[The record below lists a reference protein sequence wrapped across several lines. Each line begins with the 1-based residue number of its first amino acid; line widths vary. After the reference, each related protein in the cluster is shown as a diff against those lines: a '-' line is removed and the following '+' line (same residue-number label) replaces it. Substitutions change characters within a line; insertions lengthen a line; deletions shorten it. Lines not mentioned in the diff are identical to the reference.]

1 MRSPTDSASAPNT
14 ASTPLP
20 SRDNAALAAL
30 APWPDPQANKY
41 TRGKLSLVAGAA
53 AYPGAACLA
62 GAAAERAG
70 AGYTEVF
77 CAGESLLAV
86 RSFRPSL
93 VARDWREWHPARQ
106 EARRADRTGA
116 CVIGCGFDGDARQR
130 ELVAETVRAATGP
143 VLIDGGAIGL
153 MADTAGQRLARERAE
168 RGVGP
173 LVLTPHGGEAAR
185 LARGAELE
193 GALGGPELAVGLARA
208 YRALIVLKGPI
219 TFIADAQGIVET
231 MDRGT
236 AALAKA
242 GTGDVLA
249 GIIGA
254 LLAQGLA
261 PRDAAALGCALH
273 AEAGRAAAQE
283 LTEICVS
290 AEDVIAALP
299 QAVRA
304 IVGAH

>member
-106 EARRADRTGA
+106 EARRSDRTGA

-153 MADTAGQRLARERAE
+153 MADKAGQRLARDRAE

-185 LARGAELE
+185 LARGAKLE

-208 YRALIVLKGPI
+208 YRALVVLKGPI
-219 TFIADAQGIVET
+219 TFIADAEGIVET

>member
-106 EARRADRTGA
+106 EARRSDRTGA

-153 MADTAGQRLARERAE
+153 MADKAGQRLARERAE

-185 LARGAELE
+185 LARGAKLE

-208 YRALIVLKGPI
+208 YRALVVLKGPI
-219 TFIADAQGIVET
+219 TFIADAEGIVET

>member
-14 ASTPLP
+14 ASAPLP

-93 VARDWREWHPARQ
+93 VARDWRKWHPARQ
-106 EARRADRTGA
+106 EARRSDRTGA

-153 MADTAGQRLARERAE
+153 MADKAGQRLARERAE

-208 YRALIVLKGPI
+208 YRALVVLKGPI
-219 TFIADAQGIVET
+219 TFIADAEGIVET

-283 LTEICVS
+283 LTEICVA
-290 AEDVIAALP
+290 AEDVIASLP

>member
-153 MADTAGQRLARERAE
+153 MADKAGQRLARERAE

-185 LARGAELE
+185 LARGAKLE

-208 YRALIVLKGPI
+208 YRAPSS
-219 TFIADAQGIVET
+219 
-231 MDRGT
+231 
-236 AALAKA
+236 
-242 GTGDVLA
+242 
-249 GIIGA
+249 
-254 LLAQGLA
+254 LA
-261 PRDAAALGCALH
+261 PRARR
-273 AEAGRAAAQE
+273 AEIGRAH
-283 LTEICVS
+283 V
-290 AEDVIAALP
+290 
-299 QAVRA
+299 
-304 IVGAH
+304 

>member
-106 EARRADRTGA
+106 EARRSDRTGA

-153 MADTAGQRLARERAE
+153 MADKAGQRLARERAE

-185 LARGAELE
+185 LARGAKLE

-208 YRALIVLKGPI
+208 YQALVVLKGPI
-219 TFIADAQGIVET
+219 TFIADAEGIVET

>member
-153 MADTAGQRLARERAE
+153 MADKAGQRLARERAE

-185 LARGAELE
+185 LARGAKLE

-219 TFIADAQGIVET
+219 TFIADAEGIVET

-261 PRDAAALGCALH
+261 PRNAAALGCALH

-290 AEDVIAALP
+290 AEDVIASLP

>member
-14 ASTPLP
+14 ASAPLP

-106 EARRADRTGA
+106 EARRSDRTGA

-153 MADTAGQRLARERAE
+153 MADKAGQRLARERAE

-219 TFIADAQGIVET
+219 TFIADAEGIVET

>member
-153 MADTAGQRLARERAE
+153 MADKAGQRLARERAE

-185 LARGAELE
+185 LARGAKLE
-193 GALGGPELAVGLARA
+193 GALGGPELAAGLARA

-219 TFIADAQGIVET
+219 TFIADAEGIVET

>member
-106 EARRADRTGA
+106 EARRSDRTGA

-153 MADTAGQRLARERAE
+153 MADKAGQRLARERAE

-185 LARGAELE
+185 LARGAKLE

-219 TFIADAQGIVET
+219 TFIADAEGIVET

>member
-93 VARDWREWHPARQ
+93 VVHDWREWHPARQ
-106 EARRADRTGA
+106 EARCADRTGA

-153 MADTAGQRLARERAE
+153 MADKAGQRLARERAE

-185 LARGAELE
+185 LARGAKLE
-193 GALGGPELAVGLARA
+193 GALGGPELAAGLARA
-208 YRALIVLKGPI
+208 YRALIVRKGPI
-219 TFIADAQGIVET
+219 TFIADAEGIVET

-249 GIIGA
+249 GIIGG

>member
-153 MADTAGQRLARERAE
+153 MADKAGQRLARERAE

-185 LARGAELE
+185 LARGAKLE
-193 GALGGPELAVGLARA
+193 GALGGPELACALARA

-219 TFIADAQGIVET
+219 TFIADAEGIVET

>member
-106 EARRADRTGA
+106 EARRSDRTGA

-130 ELVAETVRAATGP
+130 ERVAETVRAATGP

-153 MADTAGQRLARERAE
+153 MADKAGQRLARERAE

-185 LARGAELE
+185 LARGAKLE

-208 YRALIVLKGPI
+208 YRALVVLKGPI
-219 TFIADAQGIVET
+219 TFIADAEGIVET

>member
-1 MRSPTDSASAPNT
+1 MRSPTDPASAPNT
-14 ASTPLP
+14 AGTPLP

-106 EARRADRTGA
+106 GARRADRTGA

-143 VLIDGGAIGL
+143 VLIDGGALGL
-153 MADTAGQRLARERAE
+153 MADKAGQRLARERAE

-193 GALGGPELAVGLARA
+193 GALGGPELAAGLARA
-208 YRALIVLKGPI
+208 YRALVVLKGPI
-219 TFIADAQGIVET
+219 TFIADAEGIVET

-290 AEDVIAALP
+290 AEDVIASLP

>member
-1 MRSPTDSASAPNT
+1 MRSPTDPASAPNT

-106 EARRADRTGA
+106 EARRSDRTGA

-153 MADTAGQRLARERAE
+153 MADKAGQRLARERAE

-193 GALGGPELAVGLARA
+193 GALGGPELACALARA

-219 TFIADAQGIVET
+219 TFIADAEGIVET

-299 QAVRA
+299 QAIRA

>member
-106 EARRADRTGA
+106 EARRSDRTGA

-153 MADTAGQRLARERAE
+153 MADKAGQRLARERAE

-185 LARGAELE
+185 LARGAKLE

>member
-14 ASTPLP
+14 ASAPLP

-106 EARRADRTGA
+106 EARRSDRTGA

-153 MADTAGQRLARERAE
+153 MADKAGQRLARERAE

-219 TFIADAQGIVET
+219 TFIADAEGIVET
-231 MDRGT
+231 MGRGT

>member
-106 EARRADRTGA
+106 EARRSDRTGA

-153 MADTAGQRLARERAE
+153 MADKAGQRLARERAE

-185 LARGAELE
+185 LTRGAKLE
-193 GALGGPELAVGLARA
+193 GALGGPELACALARA

-219 TFIADAQGIVET
+219 TFIADAEGIVET

-249 GIIGA
+249 GTIGA

-290 AEDVIAALP
+290 AEDVIASLP

>member
-1 MRSPTDSASAPNT
+1 MRSPTDPASAPNT
-14 ASTPLP
+14 AGTPLP

-106 EARRADRTGA
+106 EARRSDRTGA

-143 VLIDGGAIGL
+143 VLIDGGALGL
-153 MADTAGQRLARERAE
+153 MADKAGQRLARERAE

-193 GALGGPELAVGLARA
+193 GALGGPELAAGLARA

-219 TFIADAQGIVET
+219 TFIADAEGIVET

-290 AEDVIAALP
+290 AEDVIASLP

>member
-106 EARRADRTGA
+106 EARRSDRTGA

-153 MADTAGQRLARERAE
+153 MADKAGQRLARERAE

-185 LARGAELE
+185 LARGAKLE

-208 YRALIVLKGPI
+208 YRALVVLKGPI
-219 TFIADAQGIVET
+219 TFIADAEGIVET

-242 GTGDVLA
+242 GTGDVPA

-261 PRDAAALGCALH
+261 PRDAAALGCARH

>member
-93 VARDWREWHPARQ
+93 VVRDWREWHPARQ
-106 EARRADRTGA
+106 EARRSDRTGA

-153 MADTAGQRLARERAE
+153 MADKAGQRLARERAE

>member
-106 EARRADRTGA
+106 EARRSDRTGA

-153 MADTAGQRLARERAE
+153 MADKGGQGLARGRGG

-185 LARGAELE
+185 LARGAKLE

-208 YRALIVLKGPI
+208 YRALVVLKGPI
-219 TFIADAQGIVET
+219 TFIADAEGIVET

>member
-1 MRSPTDSASAPNT
+1 MRSPTDPASAPNT
-14 ASTPLP
+14 AGTPLP

-106 EARRADRTGA
+106 EARRSDRTGA

-153 MADTAGQRLARERAE
+153 MADKAGQRLARERAE

-185 LARGAELE
+185 LARGAKLE

-208 YRALIVLKGPI
+208 YRALVVLKGPI
-219 TFIADAQGIVET
+219 TFIADAEGIVET

>member
-1 MRSPTDSASAPNT
+1 MRSPTDPASAPNT

-143 VLIDGGAIGL
+143 VLIDGGALGL
-153 MADTAGQRLARERAE
+153 MADKAGQRLARERAE

-193 GALGGPELAVGLARA
+193 GALGGPELAAGLARA
-208 YRALIVLKGPI
+208 YRALVVLKGPI
-219 TFIADAQGIVET
+219 TFIADAEGIVET

-290 AEDVIAALP
+290 AEDVIASLP

>member
-14 ASTPLP
+14 ASAPLP

-153 MADTAGQRLARERAE
+153 MADKAGQRLARERAE

-219 TFIADAQGIVET
+219 TFIADAEGIVET

>member
-1 MRSPTDSASAPNT
+1 MRSPTDPASAPNT

-106 EARRADRTGA
+106 EARRSDRTGA

-153 MADTAGQRLARERAE
+153 MADKAGQRLARERAE

-185 LARGAELE
+185 LARGAKLE

-208 YRALIVLKGPI
+208 YRALVVLKGPI
-219 TFIADAQGIVET
+219 TFIADAEGIVET

>member
-1 MRSPTDSASAPNT
+1 MRSPTDPASAPNT

-106 EARRADRTGA
+106 EARRSDRTGA

-153 MADTAGQRLARERAE
+153 MADKAGQRLARERAE

-185 LARGAELE
+185 LTRGAKLE
-193 GALGGPELAVGLARA
+193 GALGGPELACALARA

-219 TFIADAQGIVET
+219 TFIADAEGIVET

-249 GIIGA
+249 GTIGA

>member
-153 MADTAGQRLARERAE
+153 MADKAGQRLARERAE

-185 LARGAELE
+185 LARGAKLE

>member
-93 VARDWREWHPARQ
+93 VVRDWREWHPARQ
-106 EARRADRTGA
+106 EARRSDRTGA

-153 MADTAGQRLARERAE
+153 MADKAGQRLARERAE

-185 LARGAELE
+185 LARGAKLE

-219 TFIADAQGIVET
+219 TFIADAEGIVET

>member
-153 MADTAGQRLARERAE
+153 MADKAGQRLARERAE

-185 LARGAELE
+185 LARGAKLE
-193 GALGGPELAVGLARA
+193 GALGGPELACALARA

-219 TFIADAQGIVET
+219 TFIADAEGIVET

-273 AEAGRAAAQE
+273 AEAGRAAARE
-283 LTEICVS
+283 LTEICVA
-290 AEDVIAALP
+290 AEDVIAYLP

>member
-153 MADTAGQRLARERAE
+153 MADKAGQRLARERAE

-185 LARGAELE
+185 LARGAKLE
-193 GALGGPELAVGLARA
+193 GALGGPELACALARA

>member
-153 MADTAGQRLARERAE
+153 MADKAGQRLARERAE

-219 TFIADAQGIVET
+219 TFIADAEGIVET

>member
-86 RSFRPSL
+86 RSFRLSL
-93 VARDWREWHPARQ
+93 VVHDWREWHPARQ
-106 EARRADRTGA
+106 EARRSDRTGA

-153 MADTAGQRLARERAE
+153 MADKAGQRLARERAE

-185 LARGAELE
+185 LTRGAELE

-219 TFIADAQGIVET
+219 TFIADAEGIVET

>member
-106 EARRADRTGA
+106 EARRSDRTGA

-153 MADTAGQRLARERAE
+153 MADKAGQRLARERAE

-185 LARGAELE
+185 LARGAKLE

-208 YRALIVLKGPI
+208 YRALVVLKGPI
-219 TFIADAQGIVET
+219 TFIADAEGIVET

-254 LLAQGLA
+254 MLAQGLA

>member
-106 EARRADRTGA
+106 EARRSDRTGA

-153 MADTAGQRLARERAE
+153 MADKAGQRLARERAE

-185 LARGAELE
+185 LARGAKLE
-193 GALGGPELAVGLARA
+193 GAPGGPELAVGLARA
-208 YRALIVLKGPI
+208 YRALVVLKGPI
-219 TFIADAQGIVET
+219 TFIADAEGIVET

>member
-1 MRSPTDSASAPNT
+1 MRSPTDPASAPNT
-14 ASTPLP
+14 ASAPLP

-106 EARRADRTGA
+106 EARRSDRTGA

-153 MADTAGQRLARERAE
+153 MADKAGQRLARERAE

-173 LVLTPHGGEAAR
+173 LVLTPHGGEAER

>member
-1 MRSPTDSASAPNT
+1 MRSPTDPASAPNT
-14 ASTPLP
+14 AGTPLP

-106 EARRADRTGA
+106 EARRSDRTGA

-143 VLIDGGAIGL
+143 VLIDGGALGL
-153 MADTAGQRLARERAE
+153 MADKAGQRLARERAE

-193 GALGGPELAVGLARA
+193 GALGGPELACALARA

-219 TFIADAQGIVET
+219 TFIADAEGIVET

>member
-1 MRSPTDSASAPNT
+1 MRSPTDPASAPNT

-106 EARRADRTGA
+106 EARRSDRTGA

-153 MADTAGQRLARERAE
+153 MADKAGQRLARERAE

-219 TFIADAQGIVET
+219 TFIADAEGIVET

>member
-106 EARRADRTGA
+106 EARRSDRTGA

-185 LARGAELE
+185 LARGAKLE

-208 YRALIVLKGPI
+208 YRALVVLKGPI

>member
-93 VARDWREWHPARQ
+93 VVRDWREWHPARQ
-106 EARRADRTGA
+106 EARRSDRTGA

-153 MADTAGQRLARERAE
+153 MADKAGQRLARERAE

-173 LVLTPHGGEAAR
+173 LVLTPPGGEAAR
-185 LARGAELE
+185 LARGSELE